1 MPNYTCRLFILI
13 SIISLVRTTHLP
25 DVDRESWDI
34 LVVRVTVLLSL
45 RADIWIWVHQPKLR
59 ALRRVNLY
67 NLVQSSPWASSLT
80 KSNARSGRKTCS
92 IRSNGN
98 CVDAAGPRK

>member
-25 DVDRESWDI
+25 GVNRESWDI

-67 NLVQSSPWASSLT
+67 QPCTVFPLGFKLDEVQCQKWEKNLFDT
-80 KSNARSGRKTCS
+80 
-92 IRSNGN
+92 
-98 CVDAAGPRK
+98 